1 MSYILRYS
9 LYPNNCKVDRCYKYV
24 NTCLIFSNDIHIL
37 VGPKDKNKS
46 DVTMYPHLLQPLD
59 LGFTQLRNR
68 VLMGSMHTGLEE
80 QKEGLHKLAAFYE
93 ERAKGGVG
101 LIVTGGFSPNLR
113 GRLHP
118 FSAEFSKTK
127 HAKAHQVVTEAVHRH
142 GGKIALQLLH
152 AGRYAM
158 HPFAQS
164 ASSIKAPIAKFA
176 PSEMSPRQIRKTIA
190 AFANSA
196 ELAQLAGYDG
206 VEVMGSEGYLLNQ
219 FICKRTNMRYDD
231 WGGSYENRIRFPL
244 EVVRAIREAVG
255 KEFIIIFRLSML
267 DLVEEGSTF
276 EEVLMLA
283 KALEDAGVTI
293 INTGIGWH
301 EARIPTIAT
310 QVPRAAFAWVTE
322 KIKPHL
328 KVPVVTCNRI
338 NTPEQAEK
346 ILASGQA
353 DMVSMAR
360 PFLADAEFVAKAE
373 QGKAA
378 FINTCIGCNQACLD
392 NVFRGKRA
400 SCMVNPRACYE
411 TEIVVQPASVKKK
424 VAVIGAGPA
433 GLASATTLAERGHEV
448 DLFER
453 NDRIGGQFRLAM
465 QIPGKEEFRET
476 IRYFANRLEETGVR
490 LYLDTEVTY
499 DMLSGYD
506 EVVMASGVEPRRV
519 KIEGVDN
526 PEKVVDYQTLIR
538 EKTPVG
544 DKVAIVGAGGI
555 GVDVATM
562 ITEPQGHN
570 LQDWL
575 HEWGIDTDIAHPG
588 GLYPHPDSVS
598 DKEVWLLQR
607 RKGRVG
613 RGPGKTTG
621 WIHKRTLEKRGV
633 HLLGGVSYDRIDPHG
648 LHISIDE
655 QHKLLEVDKVVIC
668 AGQESV
674 RPFED
679 KWEQLGDK
687 LHVIGGADHAG
698 ELDAVRAIRQGVTL
712 AVKL

>member
-1 MSYILRYS
+1 
-9 LYPNNCKVDRCYKYV
+9 
-24 NTCLIFSNDIHIL
+24 
-37 VGPKDKNKS
+37 
-46 DVTMYPHLLQPLD
+46 MYPHLLEPLD

-80 QKEGLHKLAAFYE
+80 HKEGLHKLAAFYE

-118 FSAEFSKTK
+118 FSAEFSKAK
-127 HAKAHQVVTEAVHRH
+127 HARAHQVVTEAVHRQ

-164 ASSIKAPIAKFA
+164 ASAIKAPIARFA
-176 PSEMSPRQIRKTIA
+176 PSEMSARQIKKTID
-190 AFANSA
+190 AFASSA
-196 ELAQLAGYDG
+196 ELAHLAGYDG
-206 VEVMGSEGYLLNQ
+206 VEVMGSEGYLINQ

-231 WGGSYENRIRFPL
+231 WGGSYANRIRLPI
-244 EVVRAIREAVG
+244 EIVKAIRAVVG

-283 KALEDAGVTI
+283 KALEQAGVTI

-301 EARIPTIAT
+301 EARVPTIAT
-310 QVPRAAFAWVTE
+310 QVPRAAFTWVTE
-322 KIKPHL
+322 KIRPHL
-328 KVPVVTCNRI
+328 SVPVVTCNRI
-338 NTPEQAEK
+338 NTPEEAEK
-346 ILASGQA
+346 ILATGQA

-360 PFLADAEFVAKAE
+360 PFLADPEFVAKAE

-378 FINTCIGCNQACLD
+378 LINTCIGCNQACLD
-392 NVFRGKRA
+392 NVFKGKRA
-400 SCMVNPRACYE
+400 SCLVNPRACYE
-411 TEIVVQPASVKKK
+411 TEMVIRPAAQPKKM
-424 VAVIGAGPA
+424 AVIGAGPA
-433 GLASATTLAERGHEV
+433 GLACATTLAERGHHV
-448 DLFER
+448 DLFEK

-476 IRYFANRLEETGVR
+476 IRYFANRIDQTSVHLH
-490 LYLDTEVTY
+490 LDTEVNFE
-499 DMLSGYD
+499 MLEPYD
-506 EVVMASGVEPRRV
+506 EVVMASGVEPRKV
-519 KIEGVDN
+519 KIDGIDN
-526 PEKVVDYQTLIR
+526 LEKVVDYQTLIR

-544 DKVAIVGAGGI
+544 EKVAIVGAGGI

-562 ITEPQGHN
+562 LTEPTEHT
-570 LQDWL
+570 LDDWL
-575 HEWGIDTDIAHPG
+575 HDWGIDKEIAYPG
-588 GLYPHPDSVS
+588 GLYPFPDCMSE
-598 DKEVWLLQR
+598 KTVWLLQR

-613 RGPGKTTG
+613 KGPGKTTG

-633 HLLGGVSYDRIDPHG
+633 NLLGGVGYEKIAADG
-648 LHISIDE
+648 LHITLDGNP
-655 QHKLLEVDKVVIC
+655 LLLDADKIVIC

-679 KWEQLGDK
+679 KWASLGEK
-687 LHVIGGADHAG
+687 MHVIGGADYAG
-698 ELDAVRAIRQGVTL
+698 ELDAVRAIRQGVEL
-712 AVKL
+712 AIKL

>member
-1 MSYILRYS
+1 
-9 LYPNNCKVDRCYKYV
+9 
-24 NTCLIFSNDIHIL
+24 
-37 VGPKDKNKS
+37 
-46 DVTMYPHLLQPLD
+46 MYPHLLEPLD

-80 QKEGLHKLAAFYE
+80 HKEGLHKLAAFYE

-118 FSAEFSKTK
+118 FSAEFSKAK
-127 HAKAHQVVTEAVHRH
+127 HARAHQVVTEAVHRQ

-164 ASSIKAPIAKFA
+164 ASAIKAPIARFA
-176 PSEMSPRQIRKTIA
+176 PSEMSARQIKKTID
-190 AFANSA
+190 AFASSA
-196 ELAQLAGYDG
+196 ELAHLAGYDG
-206 VEVMGSEGYLLNQ
+206 VEVMGSEGYLINQ

-231 WGGSYENRIRFPL
+231 WGGSYENRIRLPI
-244 EVVRAIREAVG
+244 EIVKAIRAVVG

-283 KALEDAGVTI
+283 KALEQAGVTI

-301 EARIPTIAT
+301 EARVPTIAT
-310 QVPRAAFAWVTE
+310 QVPRAAFTWVTE
-322 KIKPHL
+322 KIRPHL
-328 KVPVVTCNRI
+328 SVPVVTCNRI
-338 NTPEQAEK
+338 NTPEEAEK
-346 ILASGQA
+346 ILAMGQA

-360 PFLADAEFVAKAE
+360 PFLADPEFVAKAE

-378 FINTCIGCNQACLD
+378 LINTCIGCNQACLD
-392 NVFRGKRA
+392 NVFKGKRA
-400 SCMVNPRACYE
+400 SCLVNPRACYE
-411 TEIVVQPASVKKK
+411 TEMVIRPAAQPKKM
-424 VAVIGAGPA
+424 AVIGAGPA
-433 GLASATTLAERGHEV
+433 GLACATTLAERGHHV
-448 DLFER
+448 DLFEK

-476 IRYFANRLEETGVR
+476 IRYFANRIDQTGVH
-490 LYLDTEVTY
+490 LHLDTDVNFE
-499 DMLSGYD
+499 MLEPYD
-506 EVVMASGVEPRRV
+506 EVVMASGVEPRKV
-519 KIEGVDN
+519 KIDGIDN
-526 PEKVVDYQTLIR
+526 LEKVVDYQTLIR

-544 DKVAIVGAGGI
+544 EKVAIVGAGGI

-562 ITEPQGHN
+562 LTEPTEHT
-570 LQDWL
+570 LDDWL
-575 HEWGIDTDIAHPG
+575 HDWGIDKEIAYPG
-588 GLYPHPDSVS
+588 GLYPFPDCMSE
-598 DKEVWLLQR
+598 KTVWLLQR

-613 RGPGKTTG
+613 KGPGKTTG

-633 HLLGGVSYDRIDPHG
+633 NLLGGVGYEKIAADG
-648 LHISIDE
+648 LHITLDGNP
-655 QHKLLEVDKVVIC
+655 LLLDADKIVIC

-679 KWEQLGDK
+679 KWASLGEK
-687 LHVIGGADHAG
+687 MHVIGGADYAG
-698 ELDAVRAIRQGVTL
+698 ELDAVRAIRQGVEL
-712 AVKL
+712 AIKL